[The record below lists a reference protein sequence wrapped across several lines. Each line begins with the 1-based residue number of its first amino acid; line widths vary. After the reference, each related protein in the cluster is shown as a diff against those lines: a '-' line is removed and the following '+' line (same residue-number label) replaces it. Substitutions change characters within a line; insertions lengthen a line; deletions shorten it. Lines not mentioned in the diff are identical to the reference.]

1 MGQFI
6 STRDIYLS
14 LQCWIAGVSL
24 KTGQT
29 LRTFSAKD
37 GRRVVLRTPRFEDLD
52 DCLEVINSLVD
63 EGADIGREVKASTDE
78 EADWLAKKLAEVE
91 QEKTIFIV
99 AEVDGRFA
107 GSSEVSWKSGVMSHV
122 GEVGIGL
129 AARAREAGIGTELM
143 KTTIEESRKRGFRLL
158 VLHVFAGNERARH
171 VYEKVG
177 FRETGRIPMRFYR
190 KGRYI
195 DDIIMCLIL

>member
-1 MGQFI
+1 
-6 STRDIYLS
+6 
-14 LQCWIAGVSL
+14 L

-37 GRRVVLRTPRFEDLD
+37 GRRVVLRTPKFEDLD

-63 EGADIGREVKASTDE
+63 EGADIGREVKASRDE

-107 GSSEVSWKSGVMSHV
+107 GSSEVSWKTGCDESCGR
-122 GEVGIGL
+122 GWD
-129 AARAREAGIGTELM
+129 RALGSSAGCG
-143 KTTIEESRKRGFRLL
+143 G
-158 VLHVFAGNERARH
+158 RH
-171 VYEKVG
+171 RTDEDG
-177 FRETGRIPMRFYR
+177 
-190 KGRYI
+190 
-195 DDIIMCLIL
+195 D